1 MNILVLA
8 NYVAPEQG
16 IASIRW
22 TKLIKYLKRN
32 HPVDQIHVLT
42 RHESDLSGHQDSTL
56 VKDTE
61 WFDQMYS
68 VKDPGWVCLSKKVW
82 MQFRKYWKPES
93 GSFVD
98 NTLKVPVRRQGERD
112 FFRRLK
118 KKTSQLDLKQYN
130 VVISSYGPLWPVEL
144 GHHLKQNHPSLFWI
158 VDFRDQWVRDFDSD
172 TEKSWKKDWALSVTR
187 GADMFFRV
195 NDHLDLVETWDKPVV
210 TIPNGFDPE
219 DKQTAVGA
227 DTFII
232 SYTGTVYKTDDLDP
246 FFQALKELTAGG
258 DMALEDISI
267 VYAGRTPELF
277 AASVRKFGLKDRYAD
292 LGWIDRAQ
300 SLQLQAR
307 SSLLLMAGWC
317 TETDVVEWSGK
328 MYEYMMAEKP
338 VVYLMAGTVPGSLP
352 AQDIQKVGGI
362 CYESCRHE
370 DTYAS
375 MSDYILMQYCLW
387 KQDGEVHV
395 CQDKEYVNQYS
406 YETIASQVYDILC
419 EGLHQSA
426 EQEGIQ

>member
-42 RHESDLSGHQDSTL
+42 RHGSDLSGRQDSTL

-68 VKDPGWVCLSKKVW
+68 VKDSEWVRFCKKVW
-82 MQFRKYWKPES
+82 MQFKKYWKPES

-112 FFRRLK
+112 YFRRLK

-210 TIPNGFDPE
+210 
-219 DKQTAVGA
+219 
-227 DTFII
+227 
-232 SYTGTVYKTDDLDP
+232 
-246 FFQALKELTAGG
+246 
-258 DMALEDISI
+258 
-267 VYAGRTPELF
+267 
-277 AASVRKFGLKDRYAD
+277 
-292 LGWIDRAQ
+292 
-300 SLQLQAR
+300 
-307 SSLLLMAGWC
+307 
-317 TETDVVEWSGK
+317 
-328 MYEYMMAEKP
+328 
-338 VVYLMAGTVPGSLP
+338 
-352 AQDIQKVGGI
+352 
-362 CYESCRHE
+362 
-370 DTYAS
+370 
-375 MSDYILMQYCLW
+375 
-387 KQDGEVHV
+387 
-395 CQDKEYVNQYS
+395 
-406 YETIASQVYDILC
+406 
-419 EGLHQSA
+419 
-426 EQEGIQ
+426 